1 MDTTVTETIRHSL
14 TVSDSDF
21 QLTLISGPTGAAST
35 VAGPTGPAGAAGAA
49 GANGAAGPNS
59 ITSATTSDG
68 NATITVSTLG
78 IGTSLTMNGDQSF
91 VDGKKAIFG
100 AGSDLQIYHD
110 NTQSRIQAEHND
122 LWIVSE
128 EADKDIVF
136 YADSGTG
143 GTPVEYIRIDGGDE
157 VTKFS
162 KSIQLSDNV
171 KIQVGASQDL
181 EIYHESGNSYIDDK
195 GAGNLNI
202 RGANLNL
209 QKYTGETFVTCVADG
224 AVSLYHD
231 NASKLSTSAT
241 GIAVTGGVSAT
252 GNIST
257 TNGNIS
263 ITSGNIVVTSG
274 GISTQSGNISTA
286 SGNISTGVGNITV
299 ASGNITTTLGNV
311 AVGTGNVSV
320 TNGDVT
326 APDILASADLG
337 YSSGGAV
344 TQGTSITTAVTL
356 NTPSGVI
363 TCLPSGTYGTSSIN
377 NFTLTN
383 STIGINDVV
392 VVSLQDGNANL
403 SAAVTTTAAGSCNIA
418 IINHSTSAA
427 ASSVSL
433 KVNFAV
439 IKVATS

>member
-1 MDTTVTETIRHSL
+1 MDTTVTETLRHSL

-49 GANGAAGPNS
+49 GADGAAGPNS
-59 ITSATTSDG
+59 ITSATSSDG

-78 IGTSLTMNGDQSF
+78 IGTSLTMSGDQSF
-91 VDGKKAIFG
+91 LDGKKAIFG
-100 AGSDLQIYHD
+100 TGSDLQIYHD

-128 EADKDIVF
+128 QADASIVF

-143 GTPVEYIRIDGGDE
+143 ATPAEYIRIDGANE
-157 VTKFS
+157 VTEFS
-162 KSIQLSDNV
+162 KNIQFSDNV
-171 KIQVGASQDL
+171 KIQLGASQDL
-181 EIYHESGNSYIDDK
+181 EIYHDASNSYIDDK
-195 GAGNLNI
+195 GTGNLNI

-209 QKYTGETFVTCVADG
+209 QKYTGETFVACVADG

-241 GIAVTGGVSAT
+241 GIAVTGGVTAT

-257 TNGNIS
+257 TGTIF
-263 ITSGNIVVTSG
+263 TT
-274 GISTQSGNISTA
+274 TGNISTTT
-286 SGNISTGVGNITV
+286 GNISTTV
-299 ASGNITTTLGNV
+299 GNV
-311 AVGTGNVSV
+311 AVGNGNVSV

-344 TQGTSITTAVTL
+344 TQGTSITTGVTL
-356 NTPSGVI
+356 NAPSGVI
-363 TCLPSGTYGTSSIN
+363 TCQAHDFANDDSKT
-377 NFTLTN
+377 FTLTD
-383 STIGINDVV
+383 SHIDVNDVV
-392 VVSLQDGNANL
+392 LVSFQTGHQELY
-403 SAAVTTTAAGSCNIA
+403 VTVSDVSAGSCNIT
-418 IINHSTSAA
+418 IHNTHSGAGIVTP
-427 ASSVSL
+427 VL
-433 KVNFAV
+433 NFAI

>member
-1 MDTTVTETIRHSL
+1 
-14 TVSDSDF
+14 
-21 QLTLISGPTGAAST
+21 
-35 VAGPTGPAGAAGAA
+35 
-49 GANGAAGPNS
+49 
-59 ITSATTSDG
+59 
-68 NATITVSTLG
+68 
-78 IGTSLTMNGDQSF
+78 
-91 VDGKKAIFG
+91 
-100 AGSDLQIYHD
+100 
-110 NTQSRIQAEHND
+110 
-122 LWIVSE
+122 
-128 EADKDIVF
+128 VF

-143 GTPVEYIRIDGGDE
+143 GTPVEYIRIDGGDV

-162 KSIQLSDNV
+162 KNIQFSDDV

-181 EIYHESGNSYIDDK
+181 EIYHDASNSYIDDK
-195 GAGNLNI
+195 GTGNLNI

-252 GNIST
+252 GTISIT
-257 TNGNIS
+257 TGNITITS
-263 ITSGNIVVTSG
+263 GDVTITSGNI
-274 GISTQSGNISTA
+274 STQSGS
-286 SGNISTGVGNITV
+286 ITTT
-299 ASGNITTTLGNV
+299 SGNITTTVGNV
-311 AVGTGNVSV
+311 TVGTGNVSV

-337 YSSGGAV
+337 YSSGGVV
-344 TQGTSITTAVTL
+344 TQGTSIIEGVTL
-356 NTPSGVI
+356 NAPSGVI
-363 TCLPSGTYGTSSIN
+363 TCLPSGNYGISSIN

-383 STIGINDVV
+383 SSIGINDVV
-392 VVSLQDGNANL
+392 IVSLQDGNANL
-403 SAAVTTTAAGSCNIA
+403 SAAVTATAAGSCNIA

>member
-1 MDTTVTETIRHSL
+1 MDTTVTETLRHSL

-21 QLTLISGPTGAAST
+21 QLTLVSGPTGAAST

-49 GANGAAGPNS
+49 GTDGAAGPNS

-78 IGTSLTMNGDQSF
+78 IGTSLTMSGDQSF
-91 VDGKKAIFG
+91 LDSKKAIFG
-100 AGSDLQIYHD
+100 TGSDLQIYHD

-143 GTPVEYIRIDGGDE
+143 GTPVEYIRIDGGDV

-162 KSIQLSDNV
+162 KNIQFSDDV

-181 EIYHESGNSYIDDK
+181 EIYHDASNSYIDDK
-195 GAGNLNI
+195 GTGNLNI

-252 GNIST
+252 GTISIT
-257 TNGNIS
+257 TGNITITS
-263 ITSGNIVVTSG
+263 GDVTITSGNI
-274 GISTQSGNISTA
+274 STQSGS
-286 SGNISTGVGNITV
+286 ITTT
-299 ASGNITTTLGNV
+299 SGNITTTVGNV
-311 AVGTGNVSV
+311 TVGTGNVSV

-344 TQGTSITTAVTL
+344 TQGTDINTEVTL

-403 SAAVTTTAAGSCNIA
+403 SAAVTATAAGSCNIA

-427 ASSVSL
+427 ASL

>member
-1 MDTTVTETIRHSL
+1 MDTTVTETLRHSL

-49 GANGAAGPNS
+49 GTDGAAGLNVINS
-59 ITSATTSDG
+59 DTSSDG
-68 NATITVSTLG
+68 NADIEVNTLA
-78 IGTSLTMNGDQSF
+78 IATSLTMSGDQSF
-91 VDGKKAIFG
+91 LDSKKAIFG
-100 AGSDLQIYHD
+100 TGSDLQIYHD
-110 NTQSRIQAEHND
+110 NSQSRIQAELND

-128 EADKDIVF
+128 QADASIKF
-136 YADSGTG
+136 FADSGTG
-143 GTPVEYIRIDGGDE
+143 ATPVEYMRVDGLNE
-157 VTKFS
+157 VTEFKKNIRFS
-162 KSIQLSDNV
+162 DDKKIQL
-171 KIQVGASQDL
+171 GASQDL
-181 EIYHESGNSYIDDK
+181 EIYHDASNSYIDDK

-209 QKYTGETFVTCVADG
+209 QKYTGETFVACVADG

-241 GIAVTGGVSAT
+241 GVAVTGGVSAT

-274 GISTQSGNISTA
+274 GISTQSGSISTA

-299 ASGNITTTLGNV
+299 ASGNITTTIGNV

-337 YSSGGAV
+337 YSSGGAE
-344 TQGTSITTAVTL
+344 TQGTNFLTSVTL
-356 NTPSGVI
+356 NAPSGVI
-363 TCLPSGTYGTSSIN
+363 TCLSQTFAANDSEK
-377 NFTLTN
+377 FTLNN
-383 STIGINDVV
+383 SSIGINDVV
-392 VVSLQDGNANL
+392 VVSLQEGDGKLFA
-403 SAAVTTTAAGSCNIA
+403 SVAATAAGSCVLTVGNSSA
-418 IINHSTSAA
+418 SPVTVAPII
-427 ASSVSL
+427 
-433 KVNFAV
+433 NFAV

>member
-1 MDTTVTETIRHSL
+1 MDTTVTETLRHSL

-49 GANGAAGPNS
+49 GTDGAAGPNVINS
-59 ITSATTSDG
+59 DTSSDG
-68 NATITVSTLG
+68 NADIEVNTLA
-78 IGTSLTMNGDQSF
+78 IATSLTMSGDQFFLDS
-91 VDGKKAIFG
+91 KKAIFG
-100 AGSDLQIYHD
+100 TGSDLQIYHD

-128 EADKDIVF
+128 QADASIKF
-136 YADSGTG
+136 FADSGTG
-143 GTPVEYIRIDGGDE
+143 GTPEEYMRVDGLNE
-157 VTKFS
+157 VTEFKKNIRFS
-162 KSIQLSDNV
+162 DDKKIQL
-171 KIQVGASQDL
+171 GASQDL
-181 EIYHESGNSYIDDK
+181 EIYHDASNSYIDDK

-209 QKYTGETFVTCVADG
+209 QKYTGETFVACVADG

-241 GIAVTGGVSAT
+241 GVAVTGVVTAT

-257 TNGNIS
+257 TGTIF
-263 ITSGNIVVTSG
+263 TT
-274 GISTQSGNISTA
+274 TGNISTTT
-286 SGNISTGVGNITV
+286 GNISTTI
-299 ASGNITTTLGNV
+299 GNV

-326 APDILASADLG
+326 APDILASEELG

-344 TQGTSITTAVTL
+344 TQGTSIDTEVTL
-356 NTPSGVI
+356 NEPCGVI
-363 TCLPSGTYGTSSIN
+363 NCFAHSFSNDDSQT
-377 NFTLTN
+377 FVLTN
-383 STIGINDVV
+383 NKIDANDVV
-392 VVSLQDGNANL
+392 LVSFQTGHPELYATVSDV
-403 SAAVTTTAAGSCNIA
+403 SAGSCNIT
-418 IINHSTSAA
+418 IHNTHSGAG
-427 ASSVSL
+427 SVTPVL
-433 KVNFAV
+433 NFAI

>member
-1 MDTTVTETIRHSL
+1 MDTTVTETLRHSL

-35 VAGPTGPAGAAGAA
+35 VAGPTGPAGAAGAD
-49 GANGAAGPNS
+49 GAAGPNS
-59 ITSATTSDG
+59 ITSATSSDG

-78 IGTSLTMNGDQSF
+78 IGTSLTMSGDQSF
-91 VDGKKAIFG
+91 LDGKKAIFG
-100 AGSDLQIYHD
+100 TGSDLQIYHD
-110 NTQSRIQAEHND
+110 NTQSRIQAELND

-143 GTPVEYIRIDGGDE
+143 ATPAEYIRIDGGDV

-162 KSIQLSDNV
+162 KNIQFSDDV
-171 KIQVGASQDL
+171 KIQLGASQDL
-181 EIYHESGNSYIDDK
+181 EIYHDASNSYIDDK
-195 GAGNLNI
+195 GTGNLNI

-241 GIAVTGGVSAT
+241 GIAVTGVVTAT

-257 TNGNIS
+257 TGTIF
-263 ITSGNIVVTSG
+263 TT
-274 GISTQSGNISTA
+274 TGNISTTT
-286 SGNISTGVGNITV
+286 GNISTTV
-299 ASGNITTTLGNV
+299 GNV
-311 AVGTGNVSV
+311 AVGNGNVSV

-344 TQGTSITTAVTL
+344 TQGTSITTPVTL
-356 NTPSGVI
+356 NAPSGVI
-363 TCLPSGTYGTSSIN
+363 TCQAHTFAHDDSET
-377 NFTLTN
+377 FTLTN
-383 STIGINDVV
+383 SHIDVNDVV
-392 VVSLQDGNANL
+392 LVSFQTGHQELY
-403 SAAVTTTAAGSCNIA
+403 VTVSDVSAGSCNIT
-418 IINHSTSAA
+418 IHNTHSSAG
-427 ASSVSL
+427 SVTPVL
-433 KVNFAV
+433 NFAI